1 MKYTPEYIPG
11 TKVEVVVKD
20 EQVEELITNILNRL
34 GNTSGKIFVTDVP
47 TVVDIRTSKR
57 GESALYHIDYLSNSK
72 DGKNSACRHL
82 VIIPSSNFEIKKCK
96 PPSCSQVM
104 FRHQIMGLSLALLDC
119 GLKKV
124 EFI

>member
-57 GESALYHIDYLSNSK
+57 GESAL
-72 DGKNSACRHL
+72 
-82 VIIPSSNFEIKKCK
+82 
-96 PPSCSQVM
+96 
-104 FRHQIMGLSLALLDC
+104 
-119 GLKKV
+119 
-124 EFI
+124 